1 MKIYKSPQVR
11 MDGKRIT
18 YDFSGSKISAT
29 LDGVT
34 DVFDLSTVKSAIS
47 PKSIRT
53 TLAFNPIE
61 RIEYVNNDLEVML
74 TNFIGPDASEDE
86 RYPNFEEV

>member
-1 MKIYKSPQVR
+1 

-34 DVFDLSTVKSAIS
+34 DVFDFEDDNRNDKVSAI
-47 PKSIRT
+47 RT
-53 TLAFNPIE
+53 SLEINTNE
-61 RIEYVNNDLEVML
+61 KIEYDGALKITV
-74 TNFIGPDASEDE
+74 TNFIGPDASEEE

>member
-18 YDFSGSKISAT
+18 YYFSGSKISAT

-34 DVFDLSTVKSAIS
+34 DVFDFTAVRSAVKVST
-47 PKSIRT
+47 IRT
-53 TLAFNPIE
+53 SLEINPIE
-61 RIEYVNNDLEVML
+61 KVEYDGTLKITI
-74 TNFIGPDASEDE
+74 TNFIGPDASEEE

>member
-18 YDFSGSKISAT
+18 YVFSGSKISAT

-34 DVFDLSTVKSAIS
+34 DVFDFSGVRSAIKTS
-47 PKSIRT
+47 AIRT
-53 TLAFNPIE
+53 TLAKNPIE
-61 RIEYVNNDLEVML
+61 KVEYDGALKITV
-74 TNFIGPDASEDE
+74 TNFIGPDASEEE

>member
-34 DVFDLSTVKSAIS
+34 DVFDFKTVRSAVKVST
-47 PKSIRT
+47 IRT
-53 TLAFNPIE
+53 TLAINPIE
-61 RIEYVNNDLEVML
+61 KVEYDGALKITV
-74 TNFIGPDASEDE
+74 TNFIGPDASEEE
-86 RYPNFEEV
+86 RYPNFEEA

>member
-11 MDGKRIT
+11 MDGKRII
-18 YDFSGSKISAT
+18 YSFIGEKIT
-29 LDGVT
+29 VTFEGVT
-34 DVFDLSTVKSAIS
+34 DVFDFTAVRSAVKVST
-47 PKSIRT
+47 IRT
-53 TLAFNPIE
+53 SLEINPIE
-61 RIEYVNNDLEVML
+61 KVEYDGALKITV

>member
-29 LDGVT
+29 LDGAT
-34 DVFDLSTVKSAIS
+34 DVFDFTAVRSAVKVST
-47 PKSIRT
+47 IRT
-53 TLAFNPIE
+53 SLEINPIE
-61 RIEYVNNDLEVML
+61 KVEYDGTLKITI

-86 RYPNFEEV
+86 RYPHFEEV

>member
-34 DVFDLSTVKSAIS
+34 DVFDFAAVRSAVKVST
-47 PKSIRT
+47 IRT
-53 TLAFNPIE
+53 SLEINPIE
-61 RIEYVNNDLEVML
+61 KVEYDGTLKITI
-74 TNFIGPDASEDE
+74 TNFIGPDASEEE

>member
-18 YDFSGSKISAT
+18 YDFSGSKIIAT

-34 DVFDLSTVKSAIS
+34 DVFDFTAVHSAVKVST
-47 PKSIRT
+47 IRT
-53 TLAFNPIE
+53 SLEINPIE
-61 RIEYVNNDLEVML
+61 KVEYDGALKITV
-74 TNFIGPDASEDE
+74 TNFIGPDASEEE

>member
-11 MDGKRIT
+11 MDGKRIA
-18 YDFSGSKISAT
+18 YAFSESKISAT
-29 LDGVT
+29 FDGVT

-74 TNFIGPDASEDE
+74 TNFIGPDASEEE